1 MSWTTIV
8 ILVLAFI
15 CVFEIL
21 YSRALHLIIIDLEK
35 EDRPLSHSSESESE
49 SGSGSEPGWFA
60 QLSKRGLKPAQSLY
74 IGKMDEGDAIKF
86 ILRMGYRPEDIK
98 SLEYLQK

>member
-1 MSWTTIV
+1 MSWTTVV
-8 ILVLAFI
+8 ILVLVFI

-21 YSRALHLIIIDLEK
+21 YSRALHLIILDLEK
-35 EDRPLSHSSESESE
+35 GHEGRPARASA
-49 SGSGSEPGWFA
+49 GGPGWVA
-60 QLSKRGLKPAQSLY
+60 RLSKRGLKPAQSLY

>member
-1 MSWTTIV
+1 MSWTTVV
-8 ILVLAFI
+8 ILVLVFI

-21 YSRALHLIIIDLEK
+21 YSRALHLIILDLEK
-35 EDRPLSHSSESESE
+35 GDGPPSHSSESESE
-49 SGSGSEPGWFA
+49 SESGEPGWFA

-86 ILRMGYRPEDIK
+86 ILRMGYRPKDIK